1 MNDDSP
7 MPFPPPQ
14 DDRLSQEEINTRL
27 AIAELLSDAERRGQD
42 VLDHAK
48 GKALEEAE
56 KIIAA
61 AAEEASAAM
70 IRHGES
76 VERDGG
82 IQRLIEFPPELRQ
95 AGIAILSYFSEV
107 LKQKYPDQEMA
118 VRIEQFG
125 TMVRMTIDSPS
136 GWRNVIERDLAAYGD
151 VVVGRAGPE
160 SLLHNE
166 LDILRLQNKLD
177 LARVELEFEKRVNT
191 IALANSTERIA
202 SLEYQLNRL
211 HGAIAMSLAPRD
223 DSSKDMA
230 ALLAQYSSNE
240 VVLQALQLLNNQL
253 SKPVALANREA
264 IEAAAKTIHDRD
276 PSVLRRVYDIF
287 SATATGAA
295 GTLLA
300 SWIEGLL
307 K

>member
-95 AGIAILSYFSEV
+95 AGIAILSYFAEV
-107 LKQKYPDQEMA
+107 LKQKYPDQARMA
-118 VRIEQFG
+118 
-125 TMVRMTIDSPS
+125 TSNSPTC
-136 GWRNVIERDLAAYGD
+136 
-151 VVVGRAGPE
+151 GRANSSRPGRGDCRSFWLFPE
-160 SLLHNE
+160 
-166 LDILRLQNKLD
+166 RLFGKRSASGRRQAPGSGGQATDPAGAVHRLV
-177 LARVELEFEKRVNT
+177 LWTGGLVHGGRVRHGQFVVSGLTARRC
-191 IALANSTERIA
+191 AA
-202 SLEYQLNRL
+202 S
-211 HGAIAMSLAPRD
+211 
-223 DSSKDMA
+223 
-230 ALLAQYSSNE
+230 
-240 VVLQALQLLNNQL
+240 
-253 SKPVALANREA
+253 
-264 IEAAAKTIHDRD
+264 
-276 PSVLRRVYDIF
+276 F
-287 SATATGAA
+287 SR
-295 GTLLA
+295 
-300 SWIEGLL
+300 
-307 K
+307 